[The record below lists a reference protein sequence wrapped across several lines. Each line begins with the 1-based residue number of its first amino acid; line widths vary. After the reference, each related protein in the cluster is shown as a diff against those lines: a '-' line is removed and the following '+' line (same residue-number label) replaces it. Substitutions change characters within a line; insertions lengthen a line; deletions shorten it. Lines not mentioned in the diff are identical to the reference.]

1 MKKWTSWVA
10 LVVVFALLTACGDAG
25 NYVKQT
31 YPLVSADGNGSNLS
45 KVYSAQGKTVPV
57 VANELAQ
64 KEPPKEKS
72 KESLDQMFLLY
83 SDKVINIQK
92 DPKDSNNTLVEVDSV
107 QYAKEHYDSSFLQG
121 FLAASLLQ
129 SVMGGGWFGNHR
141 GNDYRGYTQTPT
153 YRSSDST
160 QTVAPTVKKDTPST
174 SDRTGTFSTGKKSAT
189 SNSNIGSNSS
199 GSDSTSRK
207 NDGSTI
213 NRVTKPS
220 SSKPATSSR
229 SGSFSRRK

>member
-1 MKKWTSWVA
+1 VKKWTSWVA
-10 LVVVFALLTACGDAG
+10 LLVVFALLTACGDAG
-25 NYVKQT
+25 SYVKQT

-45 KVYSAQGKTVPV
+45 EVYAVEGKTVPA
-57 VANELAQ
+57 VANELAE

-92 DPKDSNNTLVEVDSV
+92 DPKDSSNTLVEVDSV
-107 QYAKEHYDSSFLQG
+107 EYAKQHYDSSFLQG

-129 SVMGGGWFGNHR
+129 SVMGGGWFGNNR

-153 YRSSDST
+153 YKSTDSSKT
-160 QTVAPTVKKDTPST
+160 TAPTVKKDAPST
-174 SDRTGTFSTGKKSAT
+174 TDRTGTFSTSKKSTT
-189 SNSNIGSNSS
+189 SGSNIGSSS
-199 GSDSTSRK
+199 AGSSSASRK

-229 SGSFSRRK
+229 SGTFSRRK

>member
-1 MKKWTSWVA
+1 VKKWTSWVA

-25 NYVKQT
+25 NYVKQA

-45 KVYSAQGKTVPV
+45 KVYAAEGKTVPV

-121 FLAASLLQ
+121 FLAAALLQ

-141 GNDYRGYTQTPT
+141 GNDYRGYSQTPT
-153 YRSSDST
+153 YRSSDPKTTS
-160 QTVAPTVKKDTPST
+160 PTVNKDTPGT
-174 SDRTGTFSTGKKSAT
+174 SDRTGTFSTGKKNTT
-189 SNSNIGSNSS
+189 SDSNIGSNSA
-199 GSDSTSRK
+199 GSDSSSRK

-213 NRVTKPS
+213 NRVPS
-220 SSKPATSSR
+220 NSQPSTSGR
-229 SGSFSRRK
+229 SGSFSKRK